1 MAYRKWQL
9 IVEDGKPRWSEP
21 LVFQAARDA
30 WDSASVH
37 KIKLKAP
44 EGARWIQLGPCVVYP
59 ENHAPVEI
67 GSVIF
72 FYLSWTL
79 YRAYTWYHVSRV
91 VETYNFLIGIPK
103 AWVPS

>member
-1 MAYRKWQL
+1 MA
-9 IVEDGKPRWSEP
+9 GKKEFSAVVVK
-21 LVFQAARDA
+21 VF
-30 WDSASVH
+30 
-37 KIKLKAP
+37 KC
-44 EGARWIQLGPCVVYP
+44 GARLWKDSLKERRDRVGW
-59 ENHAPVEI
+59 EI

-79 YRAYTWYHVSRV
+79 YRAYTWYHMSRV